1 MSQVV
6 ATGTGALPPAM
17 STAAAGR
24 GSFSSLPLWA
34 RLVAAIGVM
43 LAVAWTAMIVLSYAE
58 RREATIEQAHDF
70 AESTNQ
76 MVNATLTG
84 MMITGVSKQRAVFLD
99 QVRVTNNIKNLKV
112 FRYGSTITQY
122 GADAGADSNPSAEE
136 AAAMSSGKN
145 SFEVNEK
152 DGYLNAIFPI
162 LNWRS
167 YLGKDCMSC
176 HQGAE
181 NEVLGAISMQVS
193 LKKAQAE
200 LTGFAWRISLIAFGL
215 TLPLLGAIYFFI
227 RRFVSRPLGGEPA
240 AATAV
245 ANRIAAGDLAQAV
258 AVKEGD
264 TTSLMAAM
272 AKMQQN
278 LAGIIGQIHDTAG
291 SIRTASAEIATG
303 NADLSQRTEEQA
315 SSLEET
321 ASSMEQLS
329 STVKQNAENAK
340 QANQLAIG
348 ASAVAVKGG
357 QVVSEVV
364 GTMSSINESSK
375 KIVDIISVIDGIAF
389 QTNILALNA
398 AVEAARAGE
407 QGRGFAVVAS
417 EVRSLAQR
425 SAAAAKEIK
434 ALIADSVDKVG
445 AGTKLVDEAGKTMQ
459 EIVTSVKRV
468 TDIMSEI
475 TAASQEQSSG
485 IEQVNQAIT
494 QMDQVTQQ
502 NAALVEEAAAAAEAM
517 QEQTLDLTQ
526 AVAAFNVGKTAAGA
540 AADRRVV
547 AAAVKADQPARPAVE
562 RRGAKRAA
570 NVARL
575 PVKPA
580 QAKPEGTKAAAGGD
594 DQWEEF

>member
-1 MSQVV
+1 MSQV
-6 ATGTGALPPAM
+6 AEIPAGALPLG
-17 STAAAGR
+17 AADEG
-24 GSFSSLPLWA
+24 GGGLSKLPLWV

-43 LAVAWTAMIVLSYAE
+43 LAVTWTVMIVLTYSE
-58 RREATIEQAHDF
+58 RREATIRQAHDF

-99 QVRVTNNIKNLKV
+99 QVRESNNIKNLRV
-112 FRYGSTITQY
+112 VRTGSTVTQY
-122 GADAGADSNPSAEE
+122 GAGTASESNPTAAET
-136 AAAMSSGKN
+136 AAMKSGKA
-145 SFEVNEK
+145 SFSVNEK
-152 DGYLNAIFPI
+152 EGYLDAIFPI

-167 YLGKDCMSC
+167 YLGKECMGC

-181 NEVLGAISMQVS
+181 NDVLGAISMRVS
-193 LKKAQAE
+193 LQQAQAE
-200 LTGFAWRISLIAFGL
+200 LSSFAWRISLLALGL
-215 TLPLLGAIYFFI
+215 ALPLLGAIYFFI

-245 ANRIAAGDLAQAV
+245 ANRIAGGDLAHDLAV
-258 AVKEGD
+258 REGD
-264 TTSLMAAM
+264 SASLMAAM
-272 AKMQQN
+272 ARMQQN
-278 LAGIIGQIHDTAG
+278 LAGIIGQINEAAGTITTAA
-291 SIRTASAEIATG
+291 REIAAG

-321 ASSMEQLS
+321 ASSMDELT
-329 STVKQNAENAK
+329 STVKQNAENAR

-357 QVVSEVV
+357 AVVSEVV

-375 KIVDIISVIDGIAF
+375 KIVDIIGVIDGIAF

-407 QGRGFAVVAS
+407 QGRGFAVVAT
-417 EVRSLAQR
+417 EVRNLAQR

-434 ALIADSVDKVG
+434 ALIGDSVDKVG

-459 EIVTSVKRV
+459 EIVTAVKRV

-475 TAASQEQSSG
+475 TAASQEQSAG

-494 QMDQVTQQ
+494 QMDEVTQQ
-502 NAALVEEAAAAAEAM
+502 NAALVEEAAAAAESM
-517 QEQTLDLTQ
+517 QEQTQNLAQ
-526 AVAAFNVGKTAAGA
+526 AVAAFKLGKAAAGA
-540 AADRRVV
+540 AAGRGAE
-547 AAAVKADQPARPAVE
+547 AAEKEARPARPPVE
-562 RRGAKRAA
+562 RRGPNRAP
-570 NVARL
+570 NVSRL
-575 PVKPA
+575 PAKPA
-580 QAKPEGTKAAAGGD
+580 QAWAGTAKAKAATGGED
-594 DQWEEF
+594 LREEF